1 VIPQD
6 DAARDPAAVAQI
18 DRVAGATDPGPG
30 RLIRRAAV
38 EIVIEDE
45 AIFAAIV
52 AALPVM
58 GCLHGADYLSCR
70 DQPQRPGR
78 RRCPPVP
85 GSQTGSQR
93 RQASGHI
100 RRQPAMVGAARLPIR
115 PRPATSSDGAD
126 APEKRKAG
134 GSTPPLTTSF
144 AM

>member
-30 RLIRRAAV
+30 RLIRRAAA

-58 GCLHGADYLSCR
+58 GCLHGADHPAR
-70 DQPQRPGR
+70 AAIGR
-78 RRCPPVP
+78 ATAAAARVSIR
-85 GSQTGSQR
+85 GAKRGANAGR
-93 RQASGHI
+93 RQATPGDNQPWLVQLVCPSGHVQQRAAT
-100 RRQPAMVGAARLPIR
+100 RRMRPKSGRPAVR
-115 PRPATSSDGAD
+115 PRP
-126 APEKRKAG
+126 
-134 GSTPPLTTSF
+134 
-144 AM
+144 